1 MIHCFAIV
9 YRAASKNRATS
20 NEEVNFKESK
30 EDDVSELDEKVKEK
44 DPARS
49 RASSGPASPH
59 VPTCFG
65 GVLALDG
72 RDGYKIWEV
81 YAGHEVNSLV
91 CEHDLNGDNVSDC
104 LAAGRFGTFL
114 AINSV
119 DGSVLWTFAPVQS
132 MNCTKKSLFK
142 LSN

>member
-1 MIHCFAIV
+1 M
-9 YRAASKNRATS
+9 
-20 NEEVNFKESK
+20 
-30 EDDVSELDEKVKEK
+30 
-44 DPARS
+44 
-49 RASSGPASPH
+49 
-59 VPTCFG
+59 PTCFG

-132 MNCTKKSLFK
+132 MNCTKIFIQSVKLKPYKRPFK
-142 LSN
+142 LLSK